1 MARRPHP
8 HVAIP
13 SGAAPPTNPSPTS
26 AWSSYLLQPPSSH
39 DPSSSSIYSDSSY
52 SGYGYPQSS
61 PRAPRISLDAPS
73 RPASRASS
81 FTEQDANRIK
91 FPEPQLY
98 RSSSQRASLRP
109 SPSVAHRATR
119 SELTVSPTQRSGSSR
134 PPSFI
139 STSSTS
145 SPEFT
150 ATELSEELSGLTLES
165 EEDLRR
171 FQAGELPENDQEWY
185 KLVPPSAREV
195 LDKREVTRQSILFEI
210 IKSEKDYVNDLL
222 LVKEVFIEP
231 LINTSPVPQHRLKG
245 FVKEVFWNIDAIHE
259 QHERMLG
266 ALFQKQREFHPLID
280 SIAEIVT
287 KHVLQFMSAYEDY
300 IKHYPLAGARH
311 RAELKRNTRYQYFIQ
326 QCMQD
331 PRVRKRD
338 LITFLSRPVTRL
350 PRLSLLLENAK
361 EHTAP
366 DHPDQETLPIIL
378 EILKTFVKSTQPGI
392 AAAEDKVKFWELCE
406 SLSYQK
412 GEILDLDLYDE
423 KRTLTYSG
431 PLGRRWNEKMSQLEV
446 PTYRWIDLHV
456 ALLDNY
462 LLLLKPENRPG
473 GVTKRSVVS
482 RPIPLE
488 YLRLGSFSD
497 PPEKRKEQAEDG
509 SLFHFRSNYRDVWPF
524 TIYHA
529 YEKSRRRYTL
539 FANSETVREKWRCAL
554 TDALAVRKVQQ
565 ESNMWFAPHTVHER
579 FFKYSESF
587 ISPAGNLSGRITAVA
602 PMTSGG
608 RGFFVVGCA
617 SGVYAAL
624 RNEFDYTKVLNLS
637 DPTSMLAL
645 PEFNKLLI
653 LSDHY
658 LYAYSM
664 DLVAR
669 AASGQATTEHLE
681 ATRQVIAGNDGS
693 VLFFRAGKI
702 GSRNMILYA
711 SKRILQ
717 VFFNAVELMRSD
729 DGNLPLRRSISNS
742 QGGPPSNYRTFG
754 EPVPIPKD
762 SHDFTALHTRIGVCH
777 DKGVTIVDPTNPSV
791 SGNSP
796 TIIPKFV
803 GADGSSPMYALR
815 NRCQDAKPL
824 GLVRCLNDEILVI
837 YDDVGCYIDKHGVP
851 SRSAGYLR
859 WEAKATACAH
869 RGDHILLF
877 SPEFV
882 EVRTVQTGK
891 LVQVIEA
898 TDIRM
903 AYQGLLPTDP
913 TVLVVARGWSERG
926 IVTDKVIEL
935 VETSEITT
943 PRAPSSAI
951 PALWDEWDM

>member
-13 SGAAPPTNPSPTS
+13 PGAAPPTNPSPTS
-26 AWSSYLLQPPSSH
+26 PWSSYLLQSSTH
-39 DPSSSSIYSDSSY
+39 DPSTSSIYTDSGY
-52 SGYGYPQSS
+52 SGYSGYTPSQIS
-61 PRAPRISLDAPS
+61 PLAPRISLDAPS

-81 FTEQDANRIK
+81 YTEQEAGRIR

-109 SPSVAHRATR
+109 GPSLAHRATR
-119 SELTVSPTQRSGSSR
+119 SELTFAP
-134 PPSFI
+134 
-139 STSSTS
+139 
-145 SPEFT
+145 
-150 ATELSEELSGLTLES
+150 TELSEELSGLTLES

-195 LDKREVTRQSILFEI
+195 LDKGEVTRQSILFEI
-210 IKSEKDYVNDLL
+210 IKSERDYVNDLTL
-222 LVKEVFIEP
+222 VFIEP
-231 LINTSPVPQHRLKG
+231 LLNTSPVPHHRLQG
-245 FVKEVFWNIDAIHE
+245 FVKEVFYNLDEIRE

-280 SIAEIVT
+280 SVAEIVM
-287 KHVLQFMSAYEDY
+287 KHVLQFMSPYEDY
-300 IKHYPLAGARH
+300 IKHYPIAGARH
-311 RAELKRNTRYQYFIQ
+311 RAEMKRNSRYQYFTQ
-326 QCMQD
+326 QCMHD

-350 PRLSLLLENAK
+350 PRLCLLLDNAK

-423 KRTLTYSG
+423 KRTLVYSG

-497 PPEKRKEQAEDG
+497 PPEKRKEQVDDG
-509 SLFHFRSNYRDVWPF
+509 ALFHFRSNYRDVWPF

-539 FANSETVREKWRCAL
+539 FANSETVRERWRCAL
-554 TDALAVRKVQQ
+554 TDALAVRNAQQ
-565 ESNMWFAPHTVHER
+565 ESNMTWA
-579 FFKYSESF
+579 
-587 ISPAGNLSGRITAVA
+587 A
-602 PMTSGG
+602 SGG
-608 RGFFVVGCA
+608 KSFLVVGCA
-617 SGVYAAL
+617 SGVYAGL
-624 RNEFDYTKVLNLS
+624 RSEFDYTKVLHLS
-637 DPTSMLAL
+637 NPTSMVAL
-645 PEFNKLLI
+645 PELNKLLI

-658 LYAYSM
+658 LYAYSL

-669 AASGQATTEHLE
+669 ATAGQSTTEALE
-681 ATRQVIAGNDGS
+681 TTRQVVAGHDGS

-702 GSRNMILYA
+702 GNRNMIMYA

-717 VFFNAVELMRSD
+717 VFFYAIEIVSTG
-729 DGNLPLRRSISNS
+729 DGPISPRRSISNS
-742 QGGPPSNYRTFG
+742 HSGAPSNYRPFG
-754 EPVPIPKD
+754 EPIPIPKD

-777 DKGVTIVDPTNPSV
+777 DRGITIVDPTNPSA
-791 SGNSP
+791 SGTNP
-796 TIIPKFV
+796 AVIPKFG
-803 GADGSSPMYALR
+803 GADSSPPLYALKS
-815 NRCQDAKPL
+815 RCQDAKPL
-824 GLVRCLNDEILVI
+824 GLVRCLNEEILVV
-837 YDDVGCYIDKHGVP
+837 YDEVGCYIDKHGVP

-859 WEAKATACAH
+859 WEAKASAFAH

-877 SPEFV
+877 SPEFI

-891 LVQVIEA
+891 LVQVV
-898 TDIRM
+898 DFPDVRL
-903 AYQGLLPTDP
+903 AYQGLLPTDR
-913 TVLVVARGWSERG
+913 TVLVACRGRSERG
-926 IVTDKVIEL
+926 VVIDKIVEL

-943 PRAPSSAI
+943 PRASAVSI
-951 PALWDEWDM
+951 PGLWDEWDM

>member
-1 MARRPHP
+1 M
-8 HVAIP
+8 
-13 SGAAPPTNPSPTS
+13 
-26 AWSSYLLQPPSSH
+26 L
-39 DPSSSSIYSDSSY
+39 
-52 SGYGYPQSS
+52 
-61 PRAPRISLDAPS
+61 
-73 RPASRASS
+73 
-81 FTEQDANRIK
+81 
-91 FPEPQLY
+91 
-98 RSSSQRASLRP
+98 
-109 SPSVAHRATR
+109 
-119 SELTVSPTQRSGSSR
+119 
-134 PPSFI
+134 
-139 STSSTS
+139 
-145 SPEFT
+145 
-150 ATELSEELSGLTLES
+150 LES

-185 KLVPPSAREV
+185 KLVPASAREV

-210 IKSEKDYVNDLL
+210 IRSEKDYVNDLV

-231 LINTSPVPQHRLKG
+231 LLNTSPVPHHRLKG
-245 FVKEVFWNIDAIHE
+245 FVNEVFWNIDAIRE
-259 QHERMLG
+259 EHERMLG

-287 KHVLQFMSAYEDY
+287 NHVLQFQSAYEDY

-311 RAELKRNTRYQYFIQ
+311 RAELKRNTRYQFFIQ
-326 QCMQD
+326 QCTQD

-366 DHPDQETLPIIL
+366 DHPDQEALPIIL
-378 EILKTFVKSTQPGI
+378 QILKTFVKATQPGI

-412 GEILDLDLYDE
+412 GEILDLDLYDD
-423 KRTLTYSG
+423 KRTLVYSG

-456 ALLDNY
+456 ALLDSY

-473 GVTKRSVVS
+473 GVPKRSVVS

-509 SLFHFRSNYRDVWPF
+509 SRFHFRSTYRDVWPF

-539 FANSETVREKWRCAL
+539 FAGSEAVRGKWRNAL
-554 TDALAVRKVQQ
+554 MDALAVREAQQ

-579 FFKYSESF
+579 FFRYSESF
-587 ISPAGNLSGRITAVA
+587 APPAGNVTGRITAMA

-608 RGFFVVGCA
+608 KNFLVVGCG
-617 SGVYAAL
+617 SGVYVAL
-624 RNEFDYTKVLNLS
+624 RTEFEYTKVLNLAN
-637 DPTSMLAL
+637 PASMLAL
-645 PEFNKLLI
+645 PEFNKLLV

-658 LYAYSM
+658 LYAYAL

-669 AASGQATTEHLE
+669 TAAGHATTEQLE
-681 ATRQVIAGNDGS
+681 ASRQIVAGQDGG
-693 VLFFRAGKI
+693 VLFFRAGRI

-711 SKRILQ
+711 SKRLMQ
-717 VFFNAVELMRSD
+717 VFFNALEISWSD
-729 DGNLPLRRSISNS
+729 DATFSQRRSVSGS
-742 QGGPPSNYRTFG
+742 TPGPPSNYRPFG
-754 EPVPIPKD
+754 EPIPIPKD
-762 SHDFTALHTRIGVCH
+762 THDFTALHTRIGVCH
-777 DKGVTIVDPTNPSV
+777 EKGITIVDPTNPSA
-791 SGNSP
+791 SGSSP
-796 TIIPKFV
+796 IILPKFM
-803 GADGSSPMYALR
+803 GSDGSSPMYALKS
-815 NRCQDAKPL
+815 RCQDAKPL

-837 YDDVGCYIDKHGVP
+837 YDEVGCYIDKHGVP
-851 SRSAGYLR
+851 CRSAGYLR
-859 WEAKATACAH
+859 WESKASAFVH
-869 RGDHILLF
+869 LGGHILLF

-898 TDIRM
+898 VDVRL
-903 AYQGLLPTDP
+903 AYQGLLPADQ
-913 TVLVVARGWSERG
+913 TVLVACRGRVERG
-926 IVTDKVIEL
+926 IATDKIVEL

-943 PRAPSSAI
+943 PRASAV
-951 PALWDEWDM
+951 PGLWDEWDM